1 MLKASRY
8 ALQIWKR
15 EPFRRASVD
24 DGELYAP
31 GASAMNDETQA
42 VARGSA
48 TLVWT
53 LIASSFGLAAGV
65 AIALLMVAALLWVP

>member
-1 MLKASRY
+1 MMASFMH
-8 ALQIWKR
+8 
-15 EPFRRASVD
+15 P
-24 DGELYAP
+24 P
-31 GASAMNDETQA
+31 GAMNDETQA

>member
-1 MLKASRY
+1 MT
-8 ALQIWKR
+8 
-15 EPFRRASVD
+15 
-24 DGELYAP
+24 
-31 GASAMNDETQA
+31 DEAHA

-48 TLVWT
+48 ALVWT